1 MKIYLQDIV
10 NRLAK
15 FSEKLDNTT
24 LFIDKPW
31 VLIDSNSDY
40 HKYIFR
46 RNGDLIMSLN
56 GQVQLGKWEY
66 LSAAKSI
73 LIDRIEDKVLLNQSF
88 FDRAVMVLKIDGSN
102 NNLFVLANET
112 IIPDLDVK
120 KYLQSLTYKKF
131 NVITGR
137 LENGKT
143 LEIYRENSESHP
155 QIQIGMKATIDGDE
169 PEDGKYKS
177 QSTGRYYELRNG
189 KVFRITQ
196 PFTYQTTHGQTLTIE
211 QTSIDSISVGDWV
224 YLDNGPAKTGKYKLG
239 FLNNISVVNG
249 VISKKSMF

>member
-1 MKIYLQDIV
+1 MKKYLQDIV
-10 NRLAK
+10 NRLAQ

-24 LFIDKPW
+24 LFIEKPW

-40 HKYIFR
+40 HKYIFK
-46 RNGDLIMSLN
+46 RNGELVMSLN
-56 GQVQLGKWEY
+56 GQVQIGKWEY

-73 LIDRIEDKVLLNQSF
+73 LINRIKDKVLLNQFF
-88 FDRAVMVLKIDGSN
+88 FDSAVMVLKIDGSN
-102 NNLFVLANET
+102 NQLFVLANEA

-143 LEIYRENSESHP
+143 LEIYRENDGTQP
-155 QIQIGMKATIDGDE
+155 QVGMKVTIDGDN

-196 PFTYQTTHGQTLTIE
+196 PFTYQTTDGQTLTIE
-211 QTSIDSISVGDWV
+211 QTYKDSISVGDLV
-224 YLDNGPAKTGKYKLG
+224 YLDNEPAKTGRYKLG
-239 FLNNISVVNG
+239 ILSHVTVING
-249 VISKKSMF
+249 VVSKKSMF

>member
-10 NRLAK
+10 NRLAQ

-31 VLIDSNSDY
+31 VLIDSNSDF
-40 HKYIFR
+40 HKYIFK
-46 RNGDLIMSLN
+46 RNGELIMSLN
-56 GQVQLGKWEY
+56 GQVQIGKWEY

-73 LIDRIEDKVLLNQSF
+73 LIDRIKDKVLLNQSF
-88 FDRAVMVLKIDGSN
+88 FDSAVMVLKIDGSN
-102 NNLFVLANET
+102 NQLFVLANET

-120 KYLQSLTYKKF
+120 KYLQALTYKKF

-143 LEIYRENSESHP
+143 LEIYRGTNDSQP
-155 QIQIGMKATIDGDE
+155 QIGMKATIDGDV

-177 QSTGRYYELRNG
+177 QTTGRYYEIKNG

-196 PFTYQTTHGQTLTIE
+196 PFNYQTTEGQSLTIE
-211 QTSIDSISVGDWV
+211 QANGAFISVGDLV
-224 YLDNGPAKTGKYKLG
+224 YNNDESAKTGKYKLG
-239 FLNNISVVNG
+239 LFNTITIVNG
-249 VISKKSMF
+249 VITKKSMF

>member
-10 NRLAK
+10 NRLAQ

-40 HKYIFR
+40 HKYIFK
-46 RNGDLIMSLN
+46 RNGELVMSLN
-56 GQVQLGKWEY
+56 GQVQVGKWEY

-73 LIDRIEDKVLLNQSF
+73 LIDRIKDKVLLNQSF
-88 FDRAVMVLKIDGSN
+88 FDSAVMVLKIDGSN
-102 NNLFVLANET
+102 NQLFVLANET

-120 KYLQSLTYKKF
+120 KYLQSLTYRKF

-143 LEIYRENSESHP
+143 LEIYRGTSKSP
-155 QIQIGMKATIDGDE
+155 PQIGMKATIDGDE
-169 PEDGKYKS
+169 PQDGKYKS

-196 PFTYQTTHGQTLTIE
+196 PFTYQTTDGQTLTIE
-211 QTSIDSISVGDWV
+211 QTYKDSISVGDLV
-224 YLDNGPAKTGKYKLG
+224 YIDNEPAKTRKYKLG
-239 FLNNISVVNG
+239 LLNTITVVNG
-249 VISKKSMF
+249 VITKKSMF

>member
-1 MKIYLQDIV
+1 MKIYIQDIV
-10 NRLAK
+10 NRLAQ

-24 LFIDKPW
+24 LFIEKPW

-40 HKYIFR
+40 HKYIFK
-46 RNGDLIMSLN
+46 RNGELVMSLN
-56 GQVQLGKWEY
+56 GQVQVGKWEY

-73 LIDRIEDKVLLNQSF
+73 LIDRIKDKVLLNQSF
-88 FDRAVMVLKIDGSN
+88 FDSAVMVLKIDGSN
-102 NNLFVLANET
+102 NQLFVLANET

-143 LEIYRENSESHP
+143 LEIYRGNNDSQP
-155 QIQIGMKATIDGDE
+155 QIQIGMKVTIDGNE

-189 KVFRITQ
+189 KVFKITQ
-196 PFTYQTTHGQTLTIE
+196 PFTYQTTNGLTLTIE
-211 QTSIDSISVGDWV
+211 QTYNDSISVGDLV
-224 YLDNGPAKTGKYKLG
+224 YKDNELAATGKYKLG
-239 FLNNISVVNG
+239 VLNNITVVNG
-249 VISKKSMF
+249 VVSKKSIF

>member
-24 LFIDKPW
+24 FFIDKPW
-31 VLIDSNSDY
+31 VLVDSNSDY
-40 HKYIFR
+40 HKYIFK
-46 RNGDLIMSLN
+46 RNGDLVMSLN
-56 GQVQLGKWEY
+56 GQVQIGTWEY

-73 LIDRIEDKVLLNQSF
+73 LIDRIKDKVLLNQSF
-88 FDRAVMVLKIDGSN
+88 FDSAVMVLKIDGSN

-143 LEIYRENSESHP
+143 LEVYRGNSGSQP
-155 QIQIGMKATIDGDE
+155 QIGMKVTIDGDE

-177 QSTGRYYELRNG
+177 QSTGRNYELRNG

-196 PFTYQTTHGQTLTIE
+196 PFTYQTIDGQTLTIE
-211 QTSIDSISVGDWV
+211 QTYKDSISVGDLV
-224 YLDNGPAKTGKYKLG
+224 YLDNEPAKTGKYKLG
-239 FLNNISVVNG
+239 FLNNVSVING
-249 VISKKSMF
+249 VITKQSLF

>member
-1 MKIYLQDIV
+1 MKLYLQDIV
-10 NRLAK
+10 NRLAQ

-40 HKYIFR
+40 HKYIFK
-46 RNGDLIMSLN
+46 RNGELVLSLN
-56 GQVQLGKWEY
+56 GQVQIGKWEY

-73 LIDRIEDKVLLNQSF
+73 LIDRIKDKVLLNQSF
-88 FDRAVMVLKIDGSN
+88 FDSAVMVLKVDGSN
-102 NNLFVLANET
+102 NQLFVLANET
-112 IIPDLDVK
+112 IIPDLDVN

-143 LEIYRENSESHP
+143 LEIYRGNSETQP
-155 QIQIGMKATIDGDE
+155 QIGMKATIDGDE

-177 QSTGRYYELRNG
+177 KSTGRYYELRNG

-196 PFTYQTTHGQTLTIE
+196 PFTHKTADGQNLTIE
-211 QTSIDSISVGDWV
+211 QTYRDSVSVGDLV
-224 YLDNGPAKTGKYKLG
+224 YLDNAPAKTGKYKLG
-239 FLNNISVVNG
+239 FLSIITVVNG

>member
-10 NRLAK
+10 NRLAQ

-31 VLIDSNSDY
+31 VLIDSNSDF
-40 HKYIFR
+40 HKYIFK
-46 RNGDLIMSLN
+46 RNGELIMSLN
-56 GQVQLGKWEY
+56 GQVQIGKWEY

-73 LIDRIEDKVLLNQSF
+73 LIDRIKDKVLLNQSF
-88 FDRAVMVLKIDGSN
+88 FDSAVMVLKIDGSN
-102 NNLFVLANET
+102 NQLFVLANET

-120 KYLQSLTYKKF
+120 KYLQALTYKKF

-143 LEIYRENSESHP
+143 LEIYRGTNDSQP
-155 QIQIGMKATIDGDE
+155 KIGMKATIDGDD
-169 PEDGKYKS
+169 PDDGKYKS
-177 QSTGRYYELRNG
+177 QSTGRYYEIKNG

-196 PFTYQTTHGQTLTIE
+196 PFNYQTTEGQSLTIE
-211 QTSIDSISVGDWV
+211 QTYGDSISVGDLV
-224 YLDNGPAKTGKYKLG
+224 YDDKQPAKTGKYKLG
-239 FLNNISVVNG
+239 FLNTITVVNG
-249 VISKKSMF
+249 VITKKSMF